1 MNRCLILFS
10 IVFGLVILHSY
21 ASNLPTCKGNYWTNC
36 FGTDTYTN
44 GDKYLG
50 EFKDNKRNGHGTYT
64 YANGDKYV
72 GEYKDNLKHGQGTFT
87 FADGDKFFGGYKDGK
102 YDGFG
107 TYIFADGS
115 RDVGQWENGKLNG
128 SAIQYNADGSIYR
141 QGIYKDDE
149 FQYAKKIESKK
160 PMSNLP
166 ACKGSYNPNTWTNCF
181 GTYIGGNSQGKWAGD
196 KYVGEFVDGSFNGK
210 GTYYFLGDHEFKG
223 DIYIGEFKDNMKHG
237 QGTYTFADGDKYI
250 GEHKDNLKHGQ
261 GTYTFADGAKYV
273 GEFRDGKYNGHGSY
287 TYANGNKYVG
297 EFKDAKYNGQGTF
310 YYLSD
315 NEYKGDIFVG
325 EYKDNKRNGHG
336 TYTFADG
343 AKFVG
348 EYKDDKV
355 NGEGIEYN
363 ADGSVYRQGV
373 YKDWEF
379 QYAKKIEPKN
389 SVLNLPDC
397 QSFSHASTIDEP
409 FNKGWHNCKGKV
421 HILEGEFKGWKY
433 FGEFKNGEANGY
445 GESSFA
451 NGDKY
456 VGEFR
461 DGEYNGQG
469 IFTFS
474 NGDKYVGE
482 FKDSLRNGQGT
493 YTYAT
498 GKIEEG
504 IWKDDEFLYAKKIEP
519 ATQINIPDN
528 AYASGNSWKC
538 NSGYFKYG
546 EACFKIPENAYASG
560 NSWKCKSGFD
570 QSGNTCKKK
579 PESKIEVQPE
589 EVLQAASGTGFI
601 ISEAGHI
608 VTNHHVIE
616 GCTEVKV
623 HKDGKVYKGNV
634 IANDIM
640 NDLALIKSNYKPNV
654 IFPLSD
660 KNPSLLQDIYVAGF
674 PFGNAISS
682 SVKVTKGV
690 VSSETGIGNNYS
702 NMQID
707 AAIQPGN
714 SGGPILDDY
723 GNVIGVAV
731 AKLAMEKI
739 YEDFGVFPENTNFGI
754 KSSVVENLIQA
765 HNVNN
770 PPPNTEEI
778 NKSDLGYNIKQAT
791 LYLSC
796 WMTLAQIK
804 KFSTKKV
811 IFRDLV
817 N

>member
-1 MNRCLILFS
+1 MNKCLILFS

-72 GEYKDNLKHGQGTFT
+72 GEYKDNLENGQGTFT

-149 FQYAKKIESKK
+149 FQYAKKIESKN
-160 PMSNLP
+160 PISNLP

-223 DIYIGEFKDNMKHG
+223 DIYIGEFKDNLKHG

-261 GTYTFADGAKYV
+261 GTYTFSNGA
-273 GEFRDGKYNGHGSY
+273 
-287 TYANGNKYVG
+287 
-297 EFKDAKYNGQGTF
+297 
-310 YYLSD
+310 
-315 NEYKGDIFVG
+315 
-325 EYKDNKRNGHG
+325 
-336 TYTFADG
+336 
-343 AKFVG
+343 
-348 EYKDDKV
+348 
-355 NGEGIEYN
+355 
-363 ADGSVYRQGV
+363 
-373 YKDWEF
+373 
-379 QYAKKIEPKN
+379 
-389 SVLNLPDC
+389 
-397 QSFSHASTIDEP
+397 
-409 FNKGWHNCKGKV
+409 
-421 HILEGEFKGWKY
+421 
-433 FGEFKNGEANGY
+433 
-445 GESSFA
+445 
-451 NGDKY
+451 KY

-469 IFTFS
+469 IFIFS

-482 FKDSLRNGQGT
+482 FNDSLRHGQGT

-546 EACFKIPENAYASG
+546 DACFKIPENAYASG
-560 NSWKCKSGFD
+560 NSWKCKSGFE

-601 ISEAGHI
+601 VSEEGHI

-616 GCTEVKV
+616 GCAEVKV

-702 NMQID
+702 NIQID

-804 KFSTKKV
+804 KFSTQKV

>member
-1 MNRCLILFS
+1 MKRLVPVLIGLTLLIIPAEINAGVKIIDGSQLRAQREVQLNELKPLAEQGNQDAQSSLCRLYERGWFGWDHSATWKWCKLAAENGDAHAQLRMGLITATFAHGRQNFEQS
-10 IVFGLVILHSY
+10 IRWLRLAAEQGNAQAQFNLGYMYLSGKGVKIDRKTAEKWYRFAAEQGHAPAKSNLKILLKKTTSY
-21 ASNLPTCKGNYWTNC
+21 AQSGSALPKCPEQRLPT
-36 FGTDTYTN
+36 
-44 GDKYLG
+44 
-50 EFKDNKRNGHGTYT
+50 
-64 YANGDKYV
+64 
-72 GEYKDNLKHGQGTFT
+72 Q
-87 FADGDKFFGGYKDGK
+87 
-102 YDGFG
+102 
-107 TYIFADGS
+107 
-115 RDVGQWENGKLNG
+115 
-128 SAIQYNADGSIYR
+128 
-141 QGIYKDDE
+141 
-149 FQYAKKIESKK
+149 
-160 PMSNLP
+160 LP
-166 ACKGSYNPNTWTNCF
+166 WSNCF

-223 DIYIGEFKDNMKHG
+223 DIYIGEFKDNLKHG

-261 GTYTFADGAKYV
+261 GTYTFSNGA
-273 GEFRDGKYNGHGSY
+273 
-287 TYANGNKYVG
+287 
-297 EFKDAKYNGQGTF
+297 
-310 YYLSD
+310 
-315 NEYKGDIFVG
+315 
-325 EYKDNKRNGHG
+325 
-336 TYTFADG
+336 
-343 AKFVG
+343 
-348 EYKDDKV
+348 
-355 NGEGIEYN
+355 
-363 ADGSVYRQGV
+363 
-373 YKDWEF
+373 
-379 QYAKKIEPKN
+379 
-389 SVLNLPDC
+389 
-397 QSFSHASTIDEP
+397 
-409 FNKGWHNCKGKV
+409 
-421 HILEGEFKGWKY
+421 
-433 FGEFKNGEANGY
+433 
-445 GESSFA
+445 
-451 NGDKY
+451 KY

-469 IFTFS
+469 IFIFS

-482 FKDSLRNGQGT
+482 FNDSLRHGQGT

-546 EACFKIPENAYASG
+546 DACFKIPENAYASG
-560 NSWKCKSGFD
+560 NSWKCKSGFE

-601 ISEAGHI
+601 VSEEGHI

-616 GCTEVKV
+616 GCAEVKV

-702 NMQID
+702 NIQID